1 MPLNAVLS
9 LVDIRSGAN
18 SYYKLQVLQHDKN
31 KRYEIGEYL
40 NTHDLVTGVL
50 GLCLQRGYKSIIESF
65 RTHIDFVNHTG
76 YTWVID
82 PTEAILALF
91 FG

>member
-18 SYYKLQVLQHDKN
+18 SYYKLQVLQHDKH

-40 NTHDLVTGVL
+40 NTHDSVTGVL
-50 GLCLQRGYKSIIESF
+50 GLCLQGGDNSIIESF
-65 RTHIDFVNHTG
+65 RIRSDFFNH
-76 YTWVID
+76 TWVID
-82 PTEAILALF
+82 PNEAILALF
-91 FG
+91 LG